1 LQKIYGNEVSV
12 DEGLDKLAE
21 SVQGQLRDAGITD

>member
-1 LQKIYGNEVSV
+1 MYAKEIGV

-21 SVQGQLRDAGITD
+21 SVMGQLKDAGIVQ